1 MIEQLRRASSN
12 GIAGFGHCGQ
22 RLIFNIDRFGGIAGA
37 GQGLGDDQGDRLTD
51 MAYLA
56 DCQRRPRRIVP
67 WRAVTIGERGDAGQ
81 IAKAIGA
88 NVLAGGDEQHAWDPP
103 RPSRIDA
110 LDVRMRQRRTHHDG
124 MRHLRQGDIV
134 GVAR

>member
-1 MIEQLRRASSN
+1 MGCFGEGGIGRLGVPMSLSPVKDHVAGNVIEQLRRASSN

-37 GQGLGDDQGDRLTD
+37 GHGLGDDQGDRLTD

-67 WRAVTIGERGDAGQ
+67 CRHDWRAG
-81 IAKAIGA
+81 
-88 NVLAGGDEQHAWDPP
+88 
-103 RPSRIDA
+103 
-110 LDVRMRQRRTHHDG
+110 
-124 MRHLRQGDIV
+124 
-134 GVAR
+134 